1 MTSLHEANR
10 VIDRLRETLAQVRE
24 DWRKERRRAERAEAR
39 ISLQAPLRDTLRSM
53 LTMTRGPR
61 DIVELELLKY
71 AAILV
76 EEGPIER
83 ANELGD
89 DEELFS

>member
-1 MTSLHEANR
+1 
-10 VIDRLRETLAQVRE
+10 
-24 DWRKERRRAERAEAR
+24 
-39 ISLQAPLRDTLRSM
+39 M

-61 DIVELELLKY
+61 DIAELELLKY
-71 AAILV
+71 ATILV